1 MKHLRTYSFSILF
14 ILLSLWAA
22 TGAEAANSMAPYL
35 STPIFMSNAV
45 PPNVLIIFDNSGSM
59 NQMAYWEEAVEHSEG
74 DPWWQVDIVPTTPY
88 DPARNYY
95 GYFVAGTPASRVKYS
110 YSSNKFNRDPSGEW
124 EGNFLNW
131 VTMRRADVAR
141 KVLVG
146 GLATSRTGGGNTTLI
161 GEDPVQSGRSF
172 KCKLGFMT
180 MWNYT
185 PFKDFNDR
193 YVGVKD
199 GYLYVSKDLNTSPF
213 DKFDYKYGIKV
224 QRDSAV
230 PDEAFDFH
238 DGNIAGVMQKVGDK
252 AYWGLEFFR
261 SGTGNGENGGYIKN
275 RVGHPTI
282 TNLYTN
288 IENEPMQNWTPL
300 AESLYV
306 AMQYFKQEPIDASLA
321 SLYNPGYQLNSAW
334 DPYDQD
340 GASTHCAKSFV
351 LIFTDGAS
359 TKDMLVPDAMKT
371 YDGDSHDPNVQTP
384 SYADDG
390 SDYLDDVALYA
401 RTNDLRT
408 DLESDQNLE
417 VFVVYAF
424 GDDPAAR
431 RLLKDTSR
439 NGGFIEKNGN
449 NRPDPATGAVVDDV
463 DYATPPIDSSWSEWW
478 EDKRTSSNGSALPDT
493 YFEAQ
498 DGWQLELELINAI
511 TKILERANSGTA
523 VSVLATSGEGE
534 GALYQAYFKPKFSTA
549 TEEVHWTGN
558 LQGLWIDALG
568 NLREDW
574 TAAGNPTPDGTL
586 DLGVDPIVT
595 FLYDDNS
602 GETTFRRREVSPAD
616 MYGSSSSPTTHP
628 LTELSPLWEAGNALA
643 SRDLSTKSRN
653 IYTFVDSD
661 GFIPFLQAN
670 AGKLKPYLDLAEDTN
685 TTETDFAYL
694 GPDEPARVVNLIN
707 YIRGDDSDPD
717 NTNLRNRTV
726 NSKVWRLGDIVHST
740 PTPIGRPV
748 DNYDLIY
755 NDDTYADFY
764 RLHKNR
770 ETVVYTGANDGML
783 HAFLAGK
790 FSPGAPVTG
799 DGASFTV
806 DPLKYGLLG
815 PGDEIWAYIP
825 QSLLP
830 HLKWLADPGYMEG
843 NHVYYVDQ
851 KPRIFDA
858 RIYEGATDSAHP
870 LHDIW
875 TTLMNNAD
883 RDLRPSGWSTVLVGA
898 MRFGGGSITV
908 KADWDTTTAGTED
921 REFTSSY
928 FAIDITDPLNP
939 ILLWEGSY
947 NGLGFTTSFPAVLK
961 VEDRV
966 VTAGTPDTVD
976 VQAQRWFLLFGSG
989 PTAYD
994 GTSSQNSTLFL
1005 VDMATGNAARTFTEL
1020 TDSGGINNGTALPN
1034 NGFMGS
1040 PVSVDLTVDYSVNVS
1055 YIGESHESGGSYDGG
1070 LYRLQVPVTL
1080 DTANGEPVLLY
1091 NVDPSTWTLTHM
1103 FDADYGIT
1111 AAPAAAVGTADSNYS
1126 LWLYFGTGR
1135 YLANADKAD
1144 TTQQYLYGIK
1154 DPYYNFKLNA
1164 GQQTALLNAE
1174 PLDKTSLFDAT
1185 GVTVYTDGS
1194 IAGTGE
1200 AATFGDL
1207 KIRQGPSLTY
1217 EVGWYKELDIGERI
1231 VSKPSIL
1238 GGILLAPS
1246 FVPNNDICGFGGDS
1260 YLHALYFET
1269 GTAYFKSVV
1278 GTEAEGTKEKVLDR
1292 VDLGVGISS
1301 SLGIHVGREHGA
1313 RGFIQQSTGTI
1324 NQIDLAPALSIKS
1337 GFVNWREVR

>member
-1 MKHLRTYSFSILF
+1 
-14 ILLSLWAA
+14 
-22 TGAEAANSMAPYL
+22 
-35 STPIFMSNAV
+35 
-45 PPNVLIIFDNSGSM
+45 
-59 NQMAYWEEAVEHSEG
+59 
-74 DPWWQVDIVPTTPY
+74 
-88 DPARNYY
+88 
-95 GYFVAGTPASRVKYS
+95 
-110 YSSNKFNRDPSGEW
+110 
-124 EGNFLNW
+124 
-131 VTMRRADVAR
+131 MR
-141 KVLVG
+141 
-146 GLATSRTGGGNTTLI
+146 
-161 GEDPVQSGRSF
+161 
-172 KCKLGFMT
+172 
-180 MWNYT
+180 
-185 PFKDFNDR
+185 
-193 YVGVKD
+193 
-199 GYLYVSKDLNTSPF
+199 
-213 DKFDYKYGIKV
+213 
-224 QRDSAV
+224 
-230 PDEAFDFH
+230 
-238 DGNIAGVMQKVGDK
+238 
-252 AYWGLEFFR
+252 
-261 SGTGNGENGGYIKN
+261 
-275 RVGHPTI
+275 
-282 TNLYTN
+282 
-288 IENEPMQNWTPL
+288 
-300 AESLYV
+300 
-306 AMQYFKQEPIDASLA
+306 
-321 SLYNPGYQLNSAW
+321 
-334 DPYDQD
+334 
-340 GASTHCAKSFV
+340 
-351 LIFTDGAS
+351 
-359 TKDMLVPDAMKT
+359 
-371 YDGDSHDPNVQTP
+371 
-384 SYADDG
+384 
-390 SDYLDDVALYA
+390 
-401 RTNDLRT
+401 
-408 DLESDQNLE
+408 
-417 VFVVYAF
+417 
-424 GDDPAAR
+424 
-431 RLLKDTSR
+431 
-439 NGGFIEKNGN
+439 
-449 NRPDPATGAVVDDV
+449 
-463 DYATPPIDSSWSEWW
+463 
-478 EDKRTSSNGSALPDT
+478 
-493 YFEAQ
+493 
-498 DGWQLELELINAI
+498 
-511 TKILERANSGTA
+511 
-523 VSVLATSGEGE
+523 
-534 GALYQAYFKPKFSTA
+534 
-549 TEEVHWTGN
+549 
-558 LQGLWIDALG
+558 
-568 NLREDW
+568 
-574 TAAGNPTPDGTL
+574 
-586 DLGVDPIVT
+586 
-595 FLYDDNS
+595 
-602 GETTFRRREVSPAD
+602 
-616 MYGSSSSPTTHP
+616 
-628 LTELSPLWEAGNALA
+628 
-643 SRDLSTKSRN
+643 
-653 IYTFVDSD
+653 
-661 GFIPFLQAN
+661 
-670 AGKLKPYLDLAEDTN
+670 
-685 TTETDFAYL
+685 
-694 GPDEPARVVNLIN
+694 
-707 YIRGDDSDPD
+707 
-717 NTNLRNRTV
+717 
-726 NSKVWRLGDIVHST
+726 
-740 PTPIGRPV
+740 
-748 DNYDLIY
+748 
-755 NDDTYADFY
+755 
-764 RLHKNR
+764 
-770 ETVVYTGANDGML
+770 
-783 HAFLAGK
+783 
-790 FSPGAPVTG
+790 
-799 DGASFTV
+799 
-806 DPLKYGLLG
+806 
-815 PGDEIWAYIP
+815 
-825 QSLLP
+825 
-830 HLKWLADPGYMEG
+830 
-843 NHVYYVDQ
+843 
-851 KPRIFDA
+851 
-858 RIYEGATDSAHP
+858 
-870 LHDIW
+870 
-875 TTLMNNAD
+875 
-883 RDLRPSGWSTVLVGA
+883 
-898 MRFGGGSITV
+898 SITV